1 MIIKVCFK
9 HSICPEYFRRLLL
22 GLQER
27 LERIQ
32 RDQYEYTL
40 EESDK
45 RVQYAILNQEP
56 SKADTVLLKKSLSCS
71 YPTMCFEEALQQE
84 NEKLQVELQRS
95 QSTMDVQRC
104 QVIQHLIEVTRAAS
118 KNSSMMEASRSIVHN
133 EKAFSGD
140 ENCYMSKAAR
150 STVR

>member
-1 MIIKVCFK
+1 M
-9 HSICPEYFRRLLL
+9 
-22 GLQER
+22 
-27 LERIQ
+27 ERIQ

-118 KNSSMMEASRSIVHN
+118 KNSSTMEASRSIVHN
-133 EKAFSGD
+133 EKAVSGD
-140 ENCYMSKAAR
+140 ENCYMSKAAQ